1 MSRVVLLLL
10 LLSFKLLRMAQHRHY
25 HHQLQAL
32 RTALFSLCTAD
43 VSRKH
48 ERRNECFQFG
58 NLVDASQE
66 HAKPQLLLVFQDSHG
81 ATAVAP
87 NSTVVE
93 QHFAQ
98 HSAAAVH
105 ALAFVTATTVFS
117 VCRTRS
123 PQLAAG
129 DAIRILQQYV
139 CTYQVGTLNRKAVS
153 RSERGAKIQRFVFL
167 FGCLRCLLL
176 CTCITPKAKLLTL
189 WQPCMVP
196 GTREEQPHF
205 KGLLFTTAA
214 NDDSLCMRVCVR
226 ITWAHAPS

>member
-139 CTYQVGTLNRKAVS
+139 CTYQVGTLNRKAQSQEAREVQNFS
-153 RSERGAKIQRFVFL
+153 ASFFFL
-167 FGCLRCLLL
+167 AVYAVCC
-176 CTCITPKAKLLTL
+176 C
-189 WQPCMVP
+189 VP
-196 GTREEQPHF
+196 
-205 KGLLFTTAA
+205 
-214 NDDSLCMRVCVR
+214 V
-226 ITWAHAPS
+226 